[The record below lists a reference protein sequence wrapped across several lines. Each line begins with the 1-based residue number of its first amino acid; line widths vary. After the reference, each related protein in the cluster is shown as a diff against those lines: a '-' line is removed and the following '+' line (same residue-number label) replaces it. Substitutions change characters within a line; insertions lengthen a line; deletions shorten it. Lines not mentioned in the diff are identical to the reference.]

1 MQRKLVQ
8 IGQHTLMAAIPS
20 SWVKKHG
27 LRKGDLV
34 EFTEFENKLVVTANA
49 EVYER
54 KSSIHIPSPKIE
66 IVWRM
71 LQPTYTSGYDEVH
84 ITFDDPK
91 VLTKIEESMP
101 QLIGFE
107 IVEVK
112 EDSITIKS
120 ISAQLDEELPVVLVR
135 AWNVALTM
143 MTTYRESMSKRSR
156 LPEIHT
162 LEFTM
167 NKYTMFLKRVMNRT
181 GYKYPQ
187 YTYQIVS
194 FLELAT
200 NHLDYL
206 RRYFLAHPKIKLEQE
221 AFREAERLQGLLQR
235 TYKLYAGYTEEE
247 FRWIAEEQP
256 HFAWFTKIKDPV
268 IRMNYTAMAEYLV
281 QIARQIQALHT

>member
-8 IGQHTLMAAIPS
+8 VGQHSLMAAIPS
-20 SWVKKHG
+20 ECLKKHG
-27 LRKGDLV
+27 LKKGDEV
-34 EFTEFENKLVVTANA
+34 EFTEFENKLVLTSTA
-49 EVYER
+49 EIYER
-54 KSSIHIPSPKIE
+54 KISIHIPSPKIE

-71 LQPTYTSGYDEVH
+71 LQPAYTSGYDEVH

-107 IVEVK
+107 IVDVNEG
-112 EDSITIKS
+112 DITIKS
-120 ISAQLDEELPVVLVR
+120 ISAQLDEELPTVLGR

-143 MTTYRESMSKRSR
+143 MTTYRESIPKPSR
-156 LPEIHT
+156 LPEIRT
-162 LEFTM
+162 LEFTI

-206 RRYFLAHPKIKLEQE
+206 RRYFLAHPKMKIEQE
-221 AFREAERLQGLLQR
+221 AIKEAERLDALLQR
-235 TYKLYAGYTEEE
+235 TYKLYSKYTEEE

-256 HFAWFTKIKDPV
+256 HFTWFTKIKDPV

-281 QIARQIQALHT
+281 QIARQVQALHT